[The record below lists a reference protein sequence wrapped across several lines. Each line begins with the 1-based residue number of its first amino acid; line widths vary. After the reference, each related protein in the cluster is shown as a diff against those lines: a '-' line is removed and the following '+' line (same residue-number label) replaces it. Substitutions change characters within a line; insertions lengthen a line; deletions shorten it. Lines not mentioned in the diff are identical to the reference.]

1 MDRFFWPKIWAFIKS
16 FLLLQSLQ
24 SCNHYKKKMNATP
37 DTRAYLNEY
46 GIRPSVQRIA
56 VMNYLL
62 HHRTHPTA
70 EEIYQ
75 ALAPEMPTLSRTT
88 VYNTLELLVAR
99 GAVIHLTIDPRFS
112 RYDGDISLHGHF
124 LCDHCG
130 TLYDVPLKTL
140 PEALYPK
147 EHRVNSAQRYYRGT
161 CAHC

>member
-1 MDRFFWPKIWAFIKS
+1 MQPI
-16 FLLLQSLQ
+16 
-24 SCNHYKKKMNATP
+24 T
-37 DTRAYLNEY
+37 DTSTYLNEY

-62 HHRTHPTA
+62 NHRTHPTA

-75 ALAPEMPTLSRTT
+75 ALAPEIPTLSRTT

-99 GAVIHLTIDPRFS
+99 GAAAHITIDPRFS

-130 TLYDVPLKTL
+130 SLYDVPLGTL

-147 EHRVNSAQRYYRGT
+147 DHRVSSAQLYYRGI
-161 CAHC
+161 CAHCTHMKKQ